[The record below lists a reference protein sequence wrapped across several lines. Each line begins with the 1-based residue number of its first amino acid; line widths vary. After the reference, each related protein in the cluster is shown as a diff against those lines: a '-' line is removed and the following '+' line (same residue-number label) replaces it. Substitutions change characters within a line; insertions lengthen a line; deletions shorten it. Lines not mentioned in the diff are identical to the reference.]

1 MKRIFTIFL
10 LSSSIGM
17 WAQSSVTKQE
27 KNTPQNPATNSTVQR
42 PIESS
47 VRVETSP
54 LPVKPYD
61 ENDMYMGR
69 KNEFLNSMVVKELPA
84 DFPKYQKEWSVKDY
98 NAVVDAYYTTHLDIL
113 KEKPKQKIL
122 HLIEQQK

>member
-1 MKRIFTIFL
+1 MKKIFSVLFL
-10 LSSSIGM
+10 SASIGM
-17 WAQSSVTKQE
+17 LAQTSASKQE
-27 KNTPQNPATNSTVQR
+27 QTTPQNSVPNSGNQRTVA
-42 PIESS
+42 SS
-47 VRVETSP
+47 VRSESSA
-54 LPVKPYD
+54 LIVKSYD

-69 KNEFLNSMVVKELPA
+69 KNEFLNAMTVKELPP

-122 HLIEQQK
+122 LLIQQQK